1 MSLYFKNKN
10 TGEIKLYN
18 FNNINKLGAA
28 LRNDPWEKISE
39 NEVPVNL
46 DKLKNERKQ
55 HLSKLVSAEISKPL
69 FCKNIDGEACYIL
82 TGKKSKFIGCESLAE
97 NETRYF
103 KAVDEDGA
111 RLSYDLKLNSAELQ
125 ELSRHYREREDT
137 AEELQEGYIDQ
148 IDAATTVEELNNIN
162 FEELE

>member
-1 MSLYFKNKN
+1 MTFYFKNKITN
-10 TGEIKLYN
+10 QVQSYN
-18 FNNINKLGAA
+18 LDSLGKLGRA
-28 LRNDPWEKISE
+28 LRSDPWEQIE
-39 NEVPVNL
+39 EPNEVTLKSTRNEKKNHLNNL
-46 DKLKNERKQ
+46 I
-55 HLSKLVSAEISKPL
+55 SAEISKPL

-103 KAVDEDGA
+103 KAVDGSGA

-148 IDAATTVEELNNIN
+148 IDAATMVEELNNIN

>member
-1 MSLYFKNKN
+1 MILYFKNN
-10 TGEIKLYN
+10 ITNQIQSYN
-18 FNNINKLGAA
+18 IDSLSRLCAS
-28 LRNDPWEKISE
+28 LRTDPWEQIQE
-39 NEVPVNL
+39 PQDITL
-46 DKLKNERKQ
+46 DSIKKEKEKFLKN
-55 HLSKLVSAEISKPL
+55 LVSVEISKPL

-103 KAVDEDGA
+103 KAVDENGA